1 MVDLSVRVG
10 DVELANPVMPASGT
24 FSTEFADVIDL
35 NRLGALVAKTV
46 SREFRDGNPT
56 PRMAETEAGI
66 IQSIGLPGRGVEYF
80 LDEMLP
86 DYKRFTPPLVVSIS
100 AQTPEDFAAMARDVS
115 VPGVDVVEI
124 NISCPTRDPKGGNYA
139 LHAENTSR
147 AIAGIRAATD
157 KPVWAKLSPNAGDLV
172 AIALAAEEA
181 GADAVVVANTFL
193 SLKINTDTFRPA
205 LGSKFGGL
213 VSPALKPIILRMV
226 YEIAQEAT
234 IPIIGLGGV
243 TKAEDVVE
251 YMLAGASAV
260 GVGYASFRSPTAL
273 PAIIDDLERWCDER
287 NIERVRDLTGAVRED
302 IETDTLVSAAAP
314 VQTDALAASPP
325 AEEGPQ

>member
-1 MVDLSVRVG
+1 MVDLSVRIG

-24 FSTEFADVIDL
+24 FSYEFADVIDL
-35 NRLGALVAKTV
+35 NRLGALVAKTL
-46 SREFRDGNPT
+46 SREFRAGNPT

-66 IQSIGLPGRGVEYF
+66 IQSIGLPGRGVDYF

-86 DYKRFTPPLVVSIS
+86 EYKRYTPPLVVSIS
-100 AQTPEDFAAMARDVS
+100 AQTAEDFAAMARDVS
-115 VPGVDVVEI
+115 VPGVDVIEV
-124 NISCPTRDPKGGNYA
+124 NISCPTRDPSGGNYA
-139 LHAENTSR
+139 LHTDNTFK
-147 AIAGIRAATD
+147 AISGIRAVTD

-172 AIALAAEEA
+172 SIALAAEEG

-205 LGSKFGGL
+205 LGNRFGGL
-213 VSPALKPIILRMV
+213 VSPALKPIVLRMV
-226 YEIAQEAT
+226 YQIAQESS

-260 GVGYASFRSPTAL
+260 GVGYAAFRNPTAL

-287 NIERVRDLTGAVRED
+287 NIERVRDLTGAVRDD
-302 IETDTLVSAAAP
+302 IEKDTHVAASAR
-314 VQTDALAASPP
+314 VQAGALGASPP
-325 AEEGPQ
+325 PEETEQ